1 MKITA
6 DMLRERDAC
15 EEQVLVFEK
24 EWPKGTDVTLEA
36 ALRAV
41 ELGLDLEWFA
51 ASFLSGEAWEAY
63 QKAPAPAGE
72 AYEKATAPAREAYW
86 KAKDTAWE
94 AYEKATAPA
103 LVEAWK
109 MQEGGE

>member
-6 DMLRERDAC
+6 DMLRERGAC

-63 QKAPAPAGE
+63 QKA
-72 AYEKATAPAREAYW
+72 TAPSLEAYW